1 MIANTQNSF
10 PSPFPSLGLSYWKK
24 ISHAFAEQWDNNQ
37 LQWSFKK
44 HDTNWFLISERF
56 SSNDFK
62 NEAYGWASILEVKP
76 TAETNRKVTQTCIF
90 YFLFDC
96 DDNFTPIIRLFP
108 WLSVG
113 CCDNFGTGFTAP
125 DCRAPV
131 LNHHNTIEP
140 GFEIYFL
147 LKL

>member
-62 NEAYGWASILEVKP
+62 NEAYGWASIVEVNERNQP
-76 TAETNRKVTQTCIF
+76 QGDSNMH
-90 YFLFDC
+90 FLF
-96 DDNFTPIIRLFP
+96 PI
-108 WLSVG
+108 WLWG
-113 CCDNFGTGFTAP
+113 
-125 DCRAPV
+125 
-131 LNHHNTIEP
+131 
-140 GFEIYFL
+140 
-147 LKL
+147 